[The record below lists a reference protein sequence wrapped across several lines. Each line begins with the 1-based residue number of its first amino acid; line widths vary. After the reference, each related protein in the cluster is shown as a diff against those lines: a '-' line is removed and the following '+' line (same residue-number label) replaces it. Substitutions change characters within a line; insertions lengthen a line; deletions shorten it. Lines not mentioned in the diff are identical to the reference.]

1 MRVQMGVGLGD
12 HEDFLATLDTTGE
25 RLQPVVVPLRDPRFL
40 EVAIG
45 DGQPLTKES
54 IVRCIPGNR
63 VFTRP
68 GELV

>member
-54 IVRCIPGNR
+54 IVR
-63 VFTRP
+63 
-68 GELV
+68 